1 MRTQAPPPEVGDGV
15 VAAGPPRPGPTFL
28 RASGAAAACLLVAA
42 WAQVLVG
49 VDLPELLSARTWRE
63 ATRFGRELLGTGEAA
78 RIWLSAE
85 RWALMGH
92 LAADTLAMSVLAIVM
107 AAAGGLV
114 SVVAGARRSPVG
126 TRRTPAARG
135 AFVVV
140 RGLYALTRAVPELIW
155 AMLVIFVFTPGILPG
170 AIALGLHNFGIVG
183 KLYAEVVENLD
194 PRPARALRT
203 TGARSGHVL
212 AYSVLPQALPQFL
225 TFTLYRWEVVIR
237 TTIIVGFV
245 GAGGLGR
252 EFRLAMSFF
261 HYGEVAQLLFVYFLL
276 VMGVDAVSAGLRR
289 LAR

>member
-1 MRTQAPPPEVGDGV
+1 MRTQAPPPEVTDGA
-15 VAAGPPRPGPTFL
+15 VAAGHPRPGPAFL
-28 RASGAAAACLLVAA
+28 RASGAVAACLLVAA
-42 WAQVLVG
+42 WIQIFVG
-49 VDLPELLSARTWRE
+49 VDLRELLSAKTWRE
-63 ATRFGRELLGTGEAA
+63 ATRFLRELVGADGASV
-78 RIWLSAE
+78 WSSAE
-85 RWALMGH
+85 RWLLMGR
-92 LAADTLAMSVLAIVM
+92 LAANTVAMSVLAIVM

-114 SVVAGARRSPVG
+114 SVIAGARRSPAG
-126 TRRTPAARG
+126 TRRTPIARLL
-135 AFVVV
+135 FVVV

-183 KLYAEVVENLD
+183 KLYSEVVENLD

-203 TGARSGHVL
+203 AGAGSGHVL

-276 VMGVDAVSAGLRR
+276 VMAVDAVSAGLRR

>member
-1 MRTQAPPPEVGDGV
+1 MRTQAPPPETTDGA
-15 VAAGPPRPGPTFL
+15 VAAGRPRPGPAFL
-28 RASGAAAACLLVAA
+28 RASGAVASCLLIAA
-42 WAQVLVG
+42 WIQILVG
-49 VDLPELLSARTWRE
+49 VDLPELLSAGTWRE
-63 ATRFGRELLGTGEAA
+63 ATRFGREFLGTGEAA
-78 RIWLSAE
+78 EIWLSAE
-85 RWALMGH
+85 RWALVGR
-92 LAADTLAMSVLAIVM
+92 LAADTVAMSVLAIVM
-107 AAAGGLV
+107 AAAGALV
-114 SVVAGARRSPVG
+114 SVIAGARRSPVG
-126 TRRTPAARG
+126 TRRTPIGRLLFG
-135 AFVVV
+135 VV

-203 TGARSGHVL
+203 AGAGPGHVL

-276 VMGVDAVSAGLRR
+276 VMGVDAVSAALRR

>member
-1 MRTQAPPPEVGDGV
+1 M
-15 VAAGPPRPGPTFL
+15 
-28 RASGAAAACLLVAA
+28 CLLIAA
-42 WAQVLVG
+42 WIQVLVG
-49 VDLPELLSARTWRE
+49 VDLPELLSAKTWRE
-63 ATRFGRELLGTGEAA
+63 ATRFLRELAGADGASV
-78 RIWLSAE
+78 WSSAE
-85 RWALMGH
+85 RWLLMGR
-92 LAADTLAMSVLAIVM
+92 LAADTVAMSVLAIVM

-114 SVVAGARRSPVG
+114 SVIAGARRSPVG
-126 TRRTPAARG
+126 TRRTPLARLL
-135 AFVVV
+135 FVVV

-183 KLYAEVVENLD
+183 KLYSEVVENLD
-194 PRPARALRT
+194 PRPAGALRT
-203 TGARSGHVL
+203 AGASSGHVL